1 MAGDTRGQMGRIQQ
15 LPPELR
21 AYIDRR
27 LREGVTQA
35 TIIQETRDML
45 AELGEPPLSAA
56 GLNRYATKAQQAGR
70 RIREAREAAA
80 AWSRTF
86 QEADSGG
93 DIGTFT
99 VEIIRTLAFDIAQ
112 RSDAAIDDT
121 NEPASVEMLKDL
133 ALTLQRLERA
143 GEMSTRR
150 ERELRREIAAQAED
164 VAKRKGISS
173 DTAAALR
180 RALTQVE

>member
-1 MAGDTRGQMGRIQQ
+1 MAGDTRGRMGRIQQ

-27 LREGVTQA
+27 LREGATQTA
-35 TIIQETRDML
+35 IIRETRDML
-45 AELGEPPLSAA
+45 AEADEPPLSRS
-56 GLNRYATKAQQAGR
+56 GLNRYATRAQQAGR

-86 QEADSGG
+86 QEADAG
-93 DIGTFT
+93 DIGSFT

-112 RSDAAIDDT
+112 RSDAAIDEAD
-121 NEPASVEMLKDL
+121 EPASVEMLKDL

-143 GEMSTRR
+143 GEMSARR

-164 VAKRKGISS
+164 VAKQRGISA

-180 RALTQVE
+180 EALRTPA